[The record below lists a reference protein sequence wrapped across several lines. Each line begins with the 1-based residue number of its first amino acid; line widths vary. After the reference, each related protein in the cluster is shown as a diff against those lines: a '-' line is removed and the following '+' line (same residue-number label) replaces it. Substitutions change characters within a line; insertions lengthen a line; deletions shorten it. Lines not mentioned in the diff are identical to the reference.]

1 MIKINY
7 SKLNIF
13 TFSIIIILLIIFYYI
28 NNSEH
33 FNFRIYKSSSNSS
46 SKSSSPV
53 SSVYNTPSTSTTTS
67 PIGTLLRI
75 PLDLNMRNNKSRNSL
90 NSISN
95 RHIKNRRNNRIN
107 KDKTKK
113 YKDKIIINNTNN
125 NNNNK
130 FLDEPLV
137 DNYPYTYGTYPYPLL
152 GYNNYYNNGLFYYDD
167 PFSVLPMNS
176 YDMINI
182 PIYQSYQDDI
192 VPNYRDTYSSIGN
205 YNYYNNRFPP
215 PVQDWCWKI
224 ISYKDFNLVP
234 TASRKQ
240 WIEKAKKYNFNHIQF
255 PRDRTDYI
263 LVPTWEISECYINK
277 FGDDSMFQEVLLE

>member
-1 MIKINY
+1 MSKINY
-7 SKLNIF
+7 NKINIF
-13 TFSIIIILLIIFYYI
+13 ITFIIIILFILYYCI
-28 NNSEH
+28 NDSEY
-33 FNFRIYKSSSNSS
+33 FDFRIHKSSS
-46 SKSSSPV
+46 SKSSSPS
-53 SSVYNTPSTSTTTS
+53 SSVSISPSSSITNS
-67 PIGTLLRI
+67 PISTPMGTPLRI
-75 PLDLNMRNNKSRNSL
+75 PTQNNNSRRSDRNSRR
-90 NSISN
+90 S
-95 RHIKNRRNNRIN
+95 NRRNLKNGRARRNKSKIVIN
-107 KDKTKK
+107 N
-113 YKDKIIINNTNN
+113 NNTNN
-125 NNNNK
+125 NK
-130 FLDEPLV
+130 FPNFNEPIV
-137 DNYPYTYGTYPYPLL
+137 DNYPYTYGTYPYPLI

-167 PFSVLPMNS
+167 PFNTLPMNS

-205 YNYYNNRFPP
+205 NNYYFNNYRFPP

>member
-1 MIKINY
+1 MNKTKYNKINIFI
-7 SKLNIF
+7 IF
-13 TFSIIIILLIIFYYI
+13 TIIILIIIFYCI
-28 NNSEH
+28 NNPLKNEY
-33 FNFRIYKSSSNSS
+33 FDFRIHKSSSSR
-46 SKSSSPV
+46 SSSP
-53 SSVYNTPSTSTTTS
+53 SSSATNTPSSSVTNS
-67 PIGTLLRI
+67 PMGTPLRV
-75 PLDLNMRNNKSRNSL
+75 PMQTMNTRR
-90 NSISN
+90 SN
-95 RHIKNRRNNRIN
+95 RSNRNQRVTNRKSDN
-107 KDKTKK
+107 KKSG
-113 YKDKIIINNTNN
+113 KIVINN
-125 NNNNK
+125 NNNINNNK
-130 FLDEPLV
+130 FIDDPVV
-137 DNYPYTYGTYPYPLL
+137 DNYPYTYGTYPYPLM
-152 GYNNYYNNGLFYYDD
+152 GYNNGLFYYDD
-167 PFSVLPMNS
+167 PFNTLPMNS

-205 YNYYNNRFPP
+205 NYYNNYRLPP

-234 TASRKQ
+234 TSSRKQ

>member
-1 MIKINY
+1 MSKINY
-7 SKLNIF
+7 NKINIF
-13 TFSIIIILLIIFYYI
+13 ITFIIIILFIIYYCI
-28 NNSEH
+28 NDPLKNEY
-33 FNFRIYKSSSNSS
+33 FDFRIHKSSS
-46 SKSSSPV
+46 SKSSSP
-53 SSVYNTPSTSTTTS
+53 SSSPSSSITNS
-67 PIGTLLRI
+67 PISTPMGTPLRI
-75 PLDLNMRNNKSRNSL
+75 PTQSNNRRSSDRNS
-90 NSISN
+90 
-95 RHIKNRRNNRIN
+95 RRNGRRNGRDRRNSRESSSLRKIVIN
-107 KDKTKK
+107 N
-113 YKDKIIINNTNN
+113 NNTNN
-125 NNNNK
+125 NKIRN
-130 FLDEPLV
+130 LDEPMV
-137 DNYPYTYGTYPYPLL
+137 ADNYPYTYGTYPYPLL
-152 GYNNYYNNGLFYYDD
+152 GYNNYYNNGLFYYDN
-167 PFSVLPMNS
+167 PFNTLPMNS
-176 YDMINI
+176 YDMVNI

-205 YNYYNNRFPP
+205 NNYYFGNNRFPP